1 MSDIRRKFGQSIYK
15 LRHQKQLSQ
24 MELAARADV
33 HLNTVNLVEAGK
45 KDVQLETI
53 EKLAKGLDCELSE
66 LFLTIENQRST

>member
-53 EKLAKGLDCELSE
+53 DCELSE
-66 LFLTIENQRST
+66 LFLAIENQRST